1 MMHKHTSST
10 DTYLM
15 GRTPEEMQRLQRQ
28 AQLLGP
34 SLQRLFEQAGITVGM
49 RVLDVGSG
57 AGDVAMLAA
66 SMVGPGGAVVGVEI
80 NSTILDTA
88 RARAYEAGLSNVT
101 FLAEDIENLQ
111 LDTEFDAIVGRAI
124 LLYLRDPVG
133 TLQKLAKHLRPG
145 GVVAFQEADMARVA
159 TLPAHPPCQLWEH
172 MFFWSLEA
180 FRQAGV
186 PLRMGLDLY
195 RVFLDAGLPAP
206 QMSCEG
212 VIGAGPDWPGY
223 DYYAETL
230 RSLLPRILKLGIA
243 TEKEV
248 AIETLAERLR
258 TEATSQRSVLRG
270 HDLISAWARTSI
282 TRESQ

>member
-1 MMHKHTSST
+1 MHKHTTST

-28 AQLLGP
+28 AQLLGLP
-34 SLQRLFEQAGITVGM
+34 LRRLFEQAGITPGM

-66 SMVGPGGAVVGVEI
+66 SMVGLGGAVVGVEL
-80 NSTILDTA
+80 NPTLLDTA
-88 RARAYEAGLSNVT
+88 RARAQEAGLPNVT
-101 FLAEDIENLQ
+101 FLAEDIESIQ

-133 TLQKLAKHLRPG
+133 TLRELAKHLRPG

-159 TLPAHPPCQLWEH
+159 TVPAHPPCQLWEQV
-172 MFFWSLEA
+172 FFWSLEA
-180 FRQAGV
+180 FRRAKV

-195 RVFLDAGLPAP
+195 RVFQDAGLPAP

-212 VIGAGPDWPGY
+212 IIGAGPDWPGY
-223 DYYAETL
+223 AYYAETV

-243 TEKEV
+243 TEEEI

-258 TEATSQRSVLRG
+258 AEATSQRSVLRG
-270 HDLISAWARTSI
+270 HDLISAWTHTSI
-282 TRESQ
+282 TREP